1 MDRNTVIKGCINIEK
16 SASSLYDKLM
26 QIFPD
31 KKEFWKN
38 LFDDEL
44 EHVSFLNDVTSL
56 GLIDEIEKIDF
67 LPSMSVINKTLKL
80 ADKITEQI
88 TTSSISLEDALKL
101 MLKLEKSLVETYT
114 NKLIARLISCD
125 EGGGEKLII
134 DEKTHIDKIQEMM
147 KVI

>member
-1 MDRNTVIKGCINIEK
+1 MDRNTVINGCINIEK
-16 SASSLYDKLM
+16 SASSIYDKLM

-38 LFDDEL
+38 LFDDEI
-44 EHVSFLNDVTSL
+44 EHLSFLNDVTSL

-80 ADKITEQI
+80 ADTITEQI
-88 TTSSISLEDALKL
+88 TTSSISLEDALKM

-134 DEKTHIDKIQEMM
+134 DEKTHIDKIQEMI